1 VPTPAILWAATIEPC
16 PAAWFPPAPAGP
28 LLPPA
33 PAALPH
39 AEITP
44 ATAIE
49 ASPNTAACNLGF
61 PLAVMKVLPCDLAEP
76 TAPGPDIFIEI
87 LPDALICFRLYYA
100 PGIRGVHRYNC
111 S

>member
-1 VPTPAILWAATIEPC
+1 
-16 PAAWFPPAPAGP
+16 
-28 LLPPA
+28 
-33 PAALPH
+33 
-39 AEITP
+39 
-44 ATAIE
+44 
-49 ASPNTAACNLGF
+49 
-61 PLAVMKVLPCDLAEP
+61 MKVLPCDLAEP